1 MSALQSIRK
10 GLSSSSSSII
20 VAILIFGLV
29 ATFGGF
35 LTDPSAPTNSP
46 LSVNGKK
53 ISFGEFNLEFNR
65 IASLFS
71 ESDVSEE
78 VITDI
83 AKNSIVSKELLYQ
96 KASDLRMNLTEEFI
110 NNAIAKDISF
120 HTDGEF
126 DTALFSGYMARLGLS
141 VNDYRELVKSKY
153 LANILSDFISKS
165 EFSLESS
172 ALSYIRA
179 MNQQRSLSFY
189 KLDLDKIAG
198 SEKIP
203 ESDILNFYQQN
214 QFRFIEPKKVS
225 IRYVYLNND
234 VFKESLIVSKEE
246 ITQERNLLE
255 ESRQDSQTRVSHI
268 QLSFSSEEEKIEKL
282 NIADS
287 ILEQLSNSNSKAF
300 EDLVLEYSDDFGS
313 NNLGGDL
320 GFTDGTV
327 FPDEFEREIRNL
339 KVDELSNVIEMSSS
353 LHILKI
359 TEKNEL
365 LLTDS
370 EIEDLIL
377 FEKSQLK
384 LDTLLSTIEDSY
396 ISSNLNLVSSDLDL
410 KIKETDLF
418 NQSNIPERLFSFDLS
433 EDLFSQTEI
442 SNEFFGPFEDGNG
455 NFILY
460 EVSEIKDETL
470 LSLSESEPEIIEILQ
485 KEQAQVTILDEL
497 KIFEQK
503 AKENKISD
511 FNSYNLIKRDSSL
524 LPDNLLRDLFTVTL
538 DNPVFVS
545 SQDNGDI
552 YIVRLTK
559 IKNSTN
565 LAKKEERATAKSS
578 LKSLNARSYIET
590 FFKELESSSYIN

>member
-96 KASDLRMNLTEEFI
+96 KASDLRMNLSEEFI

-189 KLDLDKIAG
+189 KLDLDKIAD

-287 ILEQLSNSNSKAF
+287 ILEQLSNSKAF

-418 NQSNIPERLFSFDLS
+418 NQSNIPERFFSFDLS

-460 EVSEIKDETL
+460 EVSEVKDETL

-485 KEQAQVTILDEL
+485 KEQAQIKILDEL

>member
-35 LTDPSAPTNSP
+35 LTDPSAPANSP

-71 ESDVSEE
+71 ENEVSEE

-96 KASDLRMNLTEEFI
+96 KASDLRMNLSEEFI

-198 SEKIP
+198 NEKIP
-203 ESDILNFYQQN
+203 DSDILNFYQQN

-234 VFKESLIVSKEE
+234 VFKESLIVTKEE

-287 ILEQLSNSNSKAF
+287 ILEQLSNSKAF

-384 LDTLLSTIEDSY
+384 LDTLISTIEDSY
-396 ISSNLNLVSSDLDL
+396 ISSNLNLVSSVLDL

-460 EVSEIKDETL
+460 EVSEVKDETL

-485 KEQAQVTILDEL
+485 KEQAQITILDEL

-552 YIVRLTK
+552 YIARLTK

>member
-35 LTDPSAPTNSP
+35 LTDPSAPANSP

-96 KASDLRMNLTEEFI
+96 KASDLRMNLSEEFI

-189 KLDLDKIAG
+189 KLDLDKIAD

-287 ILEQLSNSNSKAF
+287 ILEQLSNSKAF

-460 EVSEIKDETL
+460 EVSEVKDETL

-485 KEQAQVTILDEL
+485 KEQAQITILDEL

>member
-35 LTDPSAPTNSP
+35 LTDPSAPANSP

-71 ESDVSEE
+71 ENEVSEE

-110 NNAIAKDISF
+110 NNSIAKDISF

-198 SEKIP
+198 NEKIP
-203 ESDILNFYQQN
+203 DSDILNFYQQN

-234 VFKESLIVSKEE
+234 VFKESLIVTKEE

-287 ILEQLSNSNSKAF
+287 ILEQLSNSKAF

-370 EIEDLIL
+370 EIKDLIL

-396 ISSNLNLVSSDLDL
+396 ISSNLNLVSSNLDL

-460 EVSEIKDETL
+460 EVSEVKDETL

-485 KEQAQVTILDEL
+485 KEQAQITILDEL

>member
-96 KASDLRMNLTEEFI
+96 KASDLRMNLSEEFI

-189 KLDLDKIAG
+189 KLDLDKIAD

-287 ILEQLSNSNSKAF
+287 ILEQLSNSKAF

-460 EVSEIKDETL
+460 EVSEVKDETL

-485 KEQAQVTILDEL
+485 KEQAQITILDEL

-578 LKSLNARSYIET
+578 LKSLNSRSYIET

>member
-35 LTDPSAPTNSP
+35 LTDPSAPANSP

-71 ESDVSEE
+71 ENEVSEE

-96 KASDLRMNLTEEFI
+96 KASDLRMNLSEEFI

-120 HTDGEF
+120 HIDGEF

-198 SEKIP
+198 NEKISD
-203 ESDILNFYQQN
+203 SDILNFYQQN

-234 VFKESLIVSKEE
+234 VFKKSLIVSKEE

-287 ILEQLSNSNSKAF
+287 ILEQLSNSKAF

-370 EIEDLIL
+370 EIKDLIL

-460 EVSEIKDETL
+460 EVSEVKDETL

-485 KEQAQVTILDEL
+485 KEQAQITILDEL

-565 LAKKEERATAKSS
+565 LAKKEERAAAKSS

>member
-96 KASDLRMNLTEEFI
+96 KASDLRMNLSEEFI

-189 KLDLDKIAG
+189 KLDLDKIAD

-287 ILEQLSNSNSKAF
+287 ILEQLSNSKAF

-460 EVSEIKDETL
+460 EVSEVKDETL

-485 KEQAQVTILDEL
+485 KEQAQITILDEL

-545 SQDNGDI
+545 SQDNGDV

-578 LKSLNARSYIET
+578 LKSLNAKSYIET
-590 FFKELESSSYIN
+590 FFKELESTSYIN

>member
-71 ESDVSEE
+71 ESEVSEE

-96 KASDLRMNLTEEFI
+96 KASDLRMNLSEEFI

-189 KLDLDKIAG
+189 KLDLDKIADK
-198 SEKIP
+198 EKIS

-287 ILEQLSNSNSKAF
+287 ILEQLSNSKAF

-370 EIEDLIL
+370 EIKDLIL

-460 EVSEIKDETL
+460 EVSEVKDETL

-485 KEQAQVTILDEL
+485 KEQAQITILDEL

>member
-35 LTDPSAPTNSP
+35 LTDPSAPANSP

-71 ESDVSEE
+71 ENEVSEE

-198 SEKIP
+198 NEKIP
-203 ESDILNFYQQN
+203 DSDILNFYQQN

-287 ILEQLSNSNSKAF
+287 ILEQLSNSKAF

-370 EIEDLIL
+370 EIKDLIL

-460 EVSEIKDETL
+460 EVSEVKDETL

-485 KEQAQVTILDEL
+485 KEQAQITILDEL

-565 LAKKEERATAKSS
+565 LAKKEERAAAKSS